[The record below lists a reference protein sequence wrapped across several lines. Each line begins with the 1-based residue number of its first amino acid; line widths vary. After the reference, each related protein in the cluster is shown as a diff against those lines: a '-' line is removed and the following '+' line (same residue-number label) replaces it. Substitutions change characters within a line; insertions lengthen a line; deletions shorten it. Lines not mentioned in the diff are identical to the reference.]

1 MVTPDQVREL
11 ASSFPRA
18 YEVVVR
24 GRVKFRVKQIVFLAF
39 SHDMTLMG
47 FGFPKE
53 EREYIVAARPDTF
66 LMPRES
72 DLRFKWIVARLD
84 ALQLEEMEE
93 LVYDAWRMCVPKYVI
108 AEHAAAHPDAA
119 YVRSARSS

>member
-47 FGFPKE
+47 FGFPRE
-53 EREYIVAARPDTF
+53 EREFMVASRPETF

-72 DLRFKWIVARLD
+72 DLRFQWIVARLD
-84 ALQLEEMEE
+84 ALEHAEMQD

-108 AEHAAAHPDAA
+108 AEHAAAHPDAP
-119 YVRSARSS
+119 YIRLAR

>member
-11 ASSFPRA
+11 ASSLPRA

-39 SHDMTLMG
+39 SRDMTLMG
-47 FGFPKE
+47 FGFPRE
-53 EREYIVAARPDTF
+53 EREFMVASRPETF

-72 DLRFKWIVARLD
+72 DLRFQWIVARLD
-84 ALQLEEMEE
+84 ALERREMEE
-93 LVYDAWRMCVPKYVI
+93 LVYDAWRMCVPRYVI
-108 AEHAAAHPDAA
+108 ADHAAAHPDAA
-119 YVRSARSS
+119 YVRSAR